1 MNNNRKRTLLLFSIL
16 VVMFFLFSIFFL
28 NNKKDTSNEYND
40 LHIKRDDVINKI
52 EHNLKDE
59 DKVKEDTYKKVEKFV
74 KAYHLISK
82 DNNIERLNPVK
93 NIIVDP
99 LYLDLQE
106 NIKVEEEMPKN
117 GYVYRT
123 IEDMT
128 IVDFKVIDDT
138 SVMWTANAWSNW
150 TDENGTLTDYNIM
163 TKYKILLINDNG
175 TWKIGQLSLENI

>member
-74 KAYHLISK
+74 KAYHLS
-82 DNNIERLNPVK
+82 
-93 NIIVDP
+93 
-99 LYLDLQE
+99 
-106 NIKVEEEMPKN
+106 
-117 GYVYRT
+117 
-123 IEDMT
+123 
-128 IVDFKVIDDT
+128 
-138 SVMWTANAWSNW
+138 
-150 TDENGTLTDYNIM
+150 
-163 TKYKILLINDNG
+163 LIH
-175 TWKIGQLSLENI
+175 I